1 MEIARAETW
10 LSDAITTPA
19 PMAVRKAQ
27 EAVGPRAR
35 ETNQL
40 SLASQLGPSCWVESW
55 RHDQGVACSS
65 ESSRFPKA
73 GK

>member
-1 MEIARAETW
+1 MEIARAEIW

-35 ETNQL
+35 ETSSVGQPIGAIL
-40 SLASQLGPSCWVESW
+40 LGRKLAP
-55 RHDQGVACSS
+55 
-65 ESSRFPKA
+65 
-73 GK
+73 